1 MGDLPS
7 GDPDT
12 TQPSLGAHTTD
23 NQRACGRPR
32 PEAVL
37 LAPAPSQSEL
47 WGAGRERPAAHTPL
61 HLTAAQCF
69 CIVLPVTLWLGQ
81 GHPAG
86 GGDNKDH

>member
-47 WGAGRERPAAHTPL
+47 WEQGGNGQLHTRLCTSPW
-61 HLTAAQCF
+61 HNVSVSC
-69 CIVLPVTLWLGQ
+69 CR
-81 GHPAG
+81 
-86 GGDNKDH
+86 